1 MACRAGGRVG
11 GAHEGRRGASVKRH
25 DARQKLLVDVVVFS
39 ILIGGVIAL
48 WLWKGRDLLTRWMK

>member
-1 MACRAGGRVG
+1 M
-11 GAHEGRRGASVKRH
+11 KRH